1 MLCLCV
7 SVEHDQLSPFVLT
20 DHLIFN
26 LELGEFCDVE
36 YDLVIYFHDF
46 TESLVFALL

>member
-1 MLCLCV
+1 
-7 SVEHDQLSPFVLT
+7 
-20 DHLIFN
+20 
-26 LELGEFCDVE
+26 LGEFCDVE